1 MCPPLEPPLDGDL
14 AAWLVLWEASLRD
27 RGNDELAAAAGS
39 YLLKIPKDRGINP
52 YGVQRPDR
60 LR

>member
-1 MCPPLEPPLDGDL
+1 MCPEDLPNDL

-27 RGNDELAAAAGS
+27 RDNDELAAVAGS
-39 YLLKIPKDRGINP
+39 YLLEILKDRGIHP
-52 YGVQRPDR
+52 HGCQRPDR